1 MYENI
6 SITQARSDLKY
17 IKDTY
22 GPPQDFCGSFCNN
35 DILEDILFGYI
46 STKEAIIKNIEYY
59 FSNGLEDLNADCSS
73 KSKLDYSDKRI
84 QRIMDRYYITDDY
97 CN

>member
-22 GPPQDFCGSFCNN
+22 GPHKIFVVRFATM
-35 DILEDILFGYI
+35 IY
-46 STKEAIIKNIEYY
+46 
-59 FSNGLEDLNADCSS
+59 
-73 KSKLDYSDKRI
+73 
-84 QRIMDRYYITDDY
+84 
-97 CN
+97 

>member
-22 GPPQDFCGSFCNN
+22 GAPQDFCGSFCNN
-35 DILEDILFGYI
+35 DILEDILFGHI

-59 FSNGLEDLNADCSS
+59 FSNGDN
-73 KSKLDYSDKRI
+73 
-84 QRIMDRYYITDDY
+84 Y
-97 CN
+97 CI